1 VFICLDGV
9 DGAGKTTQAR
19 MLFQRFQKQNQPAE
33 LVADPGTTQIGKA
46 IRHILLDTDAPITA
60 AAQML
65 LFSAARAELADYIR
79 QRLAENITIICDR
92 WLLSTLVYQADVN
105 GVDEQLIFDIFRAT
119 ACQVPDIYVVL
130 DVEPETAYSR
140 VTARPH
146 QDRYERRCL
155 EHFKTLRQ
163 HYTERAVNL
172 GALLPD
178 VQLFDMY
185 FLRAEKSA
193 ESLHEDIY
201 TLCQQHV
208 FSRRSQ

>member
-1 VFICLDGV
+1 MFICLDGV

-19 MLFQRFQKQNQPAE
+19 MLFQRFQKHNQPAE

-79 QRLAENITIICDR
+79 QKLAEDVTVICDR
-92 WLLSTLVYQADVN
+92 WLLSTLVYQSDVN

-119 ACQVPDIYVVL
+119 SCQVPDIYLVL

-140 VTARPH
+140 VAARSH

-155 EHFKTLRQ
+155 EHFKTLRK
-163 HYTERAVNL
+163 HYTERAANL
-172 GALLPD
+172 SATLSGAPP
-178 VQLFDMY
+178 FETY
-185 FLRAEKSA
+185 ILRAEKSA

-201 TLCQQHV
+201 TLCEQHV
-208 FSRRSQ
+208 FSRR